1 MIFTKIISSLEKPF
15 ADERFDDYKEITRMS
30 SLLGEAIS
38 FQLLYTFDQGDGKR
52 SWDVFKIELSGDL
65 AKYAK
70 VREVKAVAVTKP
82 VGIKSDDNYIR
93 TTPGAYPDLLF
104 PLTED
109 NRFASS
115 DKILNSHWI
124 DIFIPDDASLGGA
137 HDIKIRILQGGEV
150 ASENSLTVDII
161 GASLPKQ
168 RIAHT
173 MWYSNSSICYYY
185 GIKEWSERNF
195 EICENYLSVAR
206 KNGINTVFVPLFSL
220 LEITKSGDEF
230 YFSAEKLERFIEISK
245 KLDFDFYEMP
255 HMFTAGTAEW
265 ARKDI
270 TYTENGEKKTTQGLR
285 ATDPEYTKLLRAIL
299 RFVIDFLED
308 LGLSKK
314 LYFHIADEPYIEKIE
329 NYRAARESVI
339 DLIRAYPTID
349 AINNVEFGKQRL
361 ISSPVPITDEIE
373 PFIEAGI
380 EDLWT
385 YYCCGPQSKCSNRF
399 IAQSGACTRSIGM
412 QLYKFNIKGFLHW
425 ALCYYLGGD
434 AGGVINPYVE
444 QSAKNWVPA
453 GDSFAVYPAP
463 NGTAYES
470 MRLLY
475 LRDAFQDIRAMEL
488 CESLYSHDEVVGA
501 IEEELGCELRFSV
514 CAKSTD
520 AMTCIR
526 ERINAMI
533 KARI

>member
-1 MIFTKIISSLEKPF
+1 MIFTKIISALEKPF
-15 ADERFDDYKEITRMS
+15 ADEKLDDYAALSRISTLR
-30 SLLGEAIS
+30 GEAIS
-38 FQLLYTFDQGDGKR
+38 FQLLYTYIQGESKR
-52 SWDVFKIELSGDL
+52 SWDVFKIELSGEL
-65 AKYAK
+65 AKYAT

-82 VGIKSDDNYIR
+82 CGVKSDDNYLR
-93 TTPGAYPDLLF
+93 TAPGAYPDLLF
-104 PLTED
+104 PLTKD

-115 DKILNSHWI
+115 NEILNSHWI
-124 DIFIPDDASLGGA
+124 DVFIPEDAPSGESE
-137 HDIKIRILQGGEV
+137 IKVRIIHSGEV
-150 ASENSLTVDII
+150 VSENTLTVDII
-161 GASLPKQ
+161 GATLPKQ
-168 RIAHT
+168 KTAHT
-173 MWYSNSSICYYY
+173 MWYSNPSIVHYY
-185 GIKEWSERNF
+185 GIEEWSERNF
-195 EICENYLSVAR
+195 EICESYLSVAR

-265 ARKDI
+265 ARTFSYNED
-270 TYTENGEKKTTQGLR
+270 GVKKTTQGLSS
-285 ATDPEYTKLLRAIL
+285 TDPEYTRILRATLKFAIEFL
-299 RFVIDFLED
+299 RER
-308 LGLSKK
+308 GLSQK
-314 LYFHIADEPYIEKIE
+314 LYFHIADEPSIEKIE
-329 NYRAARESVI
+329 SYRAARESI
-339 DLIRAYPTID
+339 LDLIRDYPTID
-349 AINNVEFGKQRL
+349 AIFNIEYWKEGLVF
-361 ISSPVPITDEIE
+361 SPVPITDEIE

-380 EDLWT
+380 ENLWT
-385 YYCCGPQSKCSNRF
+385 YYCCGPQSRCSNRF

-475 LRDAFQDIRAMEL
+475 LRDAFQDIRAMEI

-520 AMTCIR
+520 AMTRIR